1 MTLVLHQP
9 KLFIMIT
16 RDKLTGIIDVWKILC
31 LKSKYRVAALQ
42 TKIFEKV
49 NYMALKAANG
59 RREGTLGYLLH

>member
-31 LKSKYRVAALQ
+31 LKSKYRVAALK
-42 TKIFEKV
+42 TKFFFEKV
-49 NYMALKAANG
+49 S
-59 RREGTLGYLLH
+59 